1 MYNTNIILRDKSTI
15 KFEWKQ
21 HFNQI
26 KFSKVV
32 AAKYKIAAVYHHD
45 YNII

>member
-1 MYNTNIILRDKSTI
+1 MI

-26 KFSKVV
+26 QFSKVV
-32 AAKYKIAAVYHHD
+32 AAKYKIAAG
-45 YNII
+45 IPS